1 MAHYPDL
8 PLGDRNSSIPL
19 LFDIDTMPPS
29 DRLHRLRD
37 AFGRAV
43 VPVEIECHTNPEAVR
58 ARCVGRNVGRL
69 SVLTVHSTPVTLRR
83 TAALARADHDP
94 YVVLEL
100 QRAGRRTVTQND
112 RSTVLHPGDLDII
125 DTSRP
130 YRSANLD
137 GTDQYYVRVPRA
149 NLALPDRTLSRMTGL
164 RVGPENPV
172 AGLMASYLVRL
183 AGDDRL
189 AARSDMDVFESP
201 TIELIRAV
209 VATRLGDD
217 ALAREPLENT
227 LALRIMEFTRQHLTD
242 HDLSAA
248 KIARAHNISVR
259 HLYAT
264 LSRSGIVLGEWIRLR
279 RLEGCRGDLART
291 GRNSQTILFIAHRWG
306 FGDAT
311 HFSRTFRDAFG
322 MSPREWRALHQDKV
336 SKVVRDR
343 HPRDSHRPAA

>member
-1 MAHYPDL
+1 
-8 PLGDRNSSIPL
+8 
-19 LFDIDTMPPS
+19 MPPS

-37 AFGRAV
+37 EVGRAV
-43 VPVEIECHTNPEAVR
+43 VPVEVEYHTNPEAVR

-69 SVLTVHSTPVTLRR
+69 SVLTVRSTPVTLRR
-83 TAALARADHDP
+83 TTALARADSEP
-94 YVVLEL
+94 CVVLEL
-100 QRAGRRTVTQND
+100 QRAGRRTVTQDD

-130 YRSANLD
+130 YTSANLD
-137 GTDQYYVRVPRA
+137 GTDQHYIRVPRA
-149 NLALPDRTLSRMTGL
+149 GLALPDRTLSRITGQ
-164 RVGPENPV
+164 RVGPQNPV
-172 AGLMASYLVRL
+172 AELMVTYLVRL

-189 AARSDMDVFESP
+189 AARADMDVFESP

-209 VATRLGDD
+209 VATQLGDD
-217 ALAREPLENT
+217 TLAREPLENT

-259 HLYAT
+259 HLYTT

-291 GRNSQTILFIAHRWG
+291 GRNSRTISFIAHQWG

-311 HFSRTFRDAFG
+311 HFSRAFRDAFG
-322 MSPREWRALHQDKV
+322 MSPREWRALHQDKAP
-336 SKVVRDR
+336 KVVRDR
-343 HPRDSHRPAA
+343 QPRDPGRPAA

>member
-1 MAHYPDL
+1 VALYPDL

-19 LFDIDTMPPS
+19 LFDTDTMPPS
-29 DRLHRLRD
+29 ERLHRFRHEV
-37 AFGRAV
+37 GRAV
-43 VPVEIECHTNPEAVR
+43 VPVEIEHHTGPEAVR

-69 SVLTVHSTPVTLRR
+69 SVLTVKSTPVTLRR
-83 TAALARADHDP
+83 TKALVRADHDP

-100 QRAGRRTVTQND
+100 QRAGRRTVTQDD

-125 DTSRP
+125 DASRP
-130 YRSANLD
+130 YTSANLD
-137 GTDQYYVRVPRA
+137 GTNQHCIRVPRA
-149 NLALPDRTLSRMTGL
+149 DLALPERTLSGITGL

-172 AGLMASYLVRL
+172 AELMASYLVRL

-189 AARSDMDVFESP
+189 AAWSDLDVFESP
-201 TIELIRAV
+201 TIELMRAV
-209 VATRLGDD
+209 VATQLGDA

-242 HDLSAA
+242 HDLGAA

-259 HLYAT
+259 HLYTT
-264 LSRSGIVLGEWIRLR
+264 LSRSGIGLGEWIRLR

-291 GRNSQTILFIAHRWG
+291 GRTSQTISFIAHRWG

-322 MSPREWRALHQDKV
+322 MSPREWRALHQ
-336 SKVVRDR
+336 
-343 HPRDSHRPAA
+343 